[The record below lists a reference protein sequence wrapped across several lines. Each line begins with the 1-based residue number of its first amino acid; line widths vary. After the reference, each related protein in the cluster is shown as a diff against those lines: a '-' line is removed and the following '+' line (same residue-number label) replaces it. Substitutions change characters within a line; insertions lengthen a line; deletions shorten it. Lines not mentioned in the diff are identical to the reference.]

1 MNWFFDKDDPFA
13 VNMREYCKQLSH
25 DIPEDAQLARIPWN
39 KGKTGM
45 QTAWNKGKKMPSKS
59 HETIQKLS
67 KSLSG
72 RTLSEEHKRKIGEAN
87 AISKL
92 GSIPWN
98 KGKSKH
104 S

>member
-1 MNWFFDKDDPFA
+1 MNWFFDKDDPF
-13 VNMREYCKQLSH
+13 VISLKEYCEKL
-25 DIPEDAQLARIPWN
+25 PKEVPGDASLARVPWN
-39 KGKTGM
+39 KGKTGV
-45 QTAWNKGKKMPSKS
+45 QIAWNKGKKIGKQSQQ
-59 HETIQKLS
+59 TRDKLS

-98 KGKSKH
+98 KGKSKYN
-104 S
+104 

>member
-1 MNWFFDKDDPFA
+1 MSWFFDKDDPFA
-13 VNMREYCKQLSH
+13 LSLK
-25 DIPEDAQLARIPWN
+25 DFCEKLSKDVPKDASLSRIPWN
-39 KGKTGM
+39 KGKTGL
-45 QTAWNKGKKMPSKS
+45 QTAWNKGKKIGNRSQQTKD
-59 HETIQKLS
+59 KLS

-72 RTLSEEHKRKIGEAN
+72 RTLSEEHRRKIGEAN

-104 S
+104 N